1 MQWRRLPGQQYAVWT
16 SLLAAIVASTLTA
29 APARSETGW
38 SVRSF
43 GVALTI
49 QPDAALDVTET
60 IDADFD
66 VPKHGIYREIPIR
79 YAVGLHQYVLR
90 FRLLGVDDGSGRAY
104 GTKVTYEE
112 NRIRIR
118 IGDPDRL
125 IKGPARFRTR
135 YRVERAIIWER
146 NRAWGEAAPDQ
157 DRAVLRWVAT
167 GTEWG
172 VPISRATVAVH
183 LPHDLDDAHLDY
195 DAWTGAYG
203 ARNKDFTKHRV
214 DARTIAFQTGALRPG
229 ESITI
234 DVTMPS
240 DAVPRAAWSREL
252 SWWLVDNFA
261 YGLFPAT
268 LAACLAG
275 WFFLGRDLPGRGA
288 IVVNYEP
295 PEGLGPAE
303 VGTLLNERV
312 DLRDISAVIIDLAVR
327 GYLKI
332 AEVGSKSL
340 VSSGRDY
347 RFTQLKKPDD
357 LKPFER
363 DLYSQ
368 VFGGKES
375 VLMSDLQTK
384 FYPVIGRVKKDLY
397 RGLSKDGYFDGNP
410 DSVRMKY
417 LFLGL
422 TALAA
427 ALGLAALVQAWL
439 AGRVFVFPVAV
450 TGVLSAVVLVIT
462 SRVMPRKTHKGRV
475 AWEQI
480 AGLEEYIRRAEVD
493 DIEAQDR
500 RGIFERLLPYAIIF
514 GLSNRW
520 AKAFADLYTQP
531 PDWYQPVDPTG
542 YTTWMLMRDLDRSV
556 STMNTTFPSMP
567 RATAA
572 SLAGPTGQ
580 GYSWSSGGFGGGGS
594 SGGGFGGGGGGSW

>member
-1 MQWRRLPGQQYAVWT
+1 MPGKPYPVWT
-16 SLLAAIVASTLTA
+16 SLLAAVVASALAA

-43 GVALTI
+43 DVALKVHS
-49 QPDAALDVTET
+49 DAVLDVTET

-66 VPKHGIYREIPIR
+66 APKHGIYREIPIR
-79 YAVGLHQYVLR
+79 YAVGLHQYALR
-90 FRLLGVDDGSGRAY
+90 FRLLGVDDRDGHAY

-112 NRIRIR
+112 NRVRIR
-118 IGDPDRL
+118 IGDPSRT
-125 IKGPARFRTR
+125 IKGPARFRIR
-135 YRVERAIIWER
+135 YRVERAIIRER
-146 NRAWGEAAPDQ
+146 NRAWAEAAPDQ

-172 VPISRATVAVH
+172 VPIYHASVTVE
-183 LPHDLDDAHLDY
+183 LPIDLDDAHLDY

-203 ARNKDFTKHRV
+203 AKNKDFTKRRS
-214 DARTIAFQTGALRPG
+214 DARTIHYETGMLRPG

-234 DVTMPS
+234 DVTMPA
-240 DAVPRAAWSREL
+240 DAVARAAWTREL
-252 SWWLVDNFA
+252 GWWLADNFP
-261 YGLFPAT
+261 YSLFPAT

-288 IVVNYEP
+288 IVVGYEP
-295 PEGLGPAE
+295 PAGLGPAE
-303 VGTLLNERV
+303 VGTLIDERV

-332 AEVGSKSL
+332 AEVGSNPSGK
-340 VSSGRDY
+340 SGRDY
-347 RFTQLKKPDD
+347 RFARLKGPDELKTFEKELFAQLFAD
-357 LKPFER
+357 
-363 DLYSQ
+363 
-368 VFGGKES
+368 KES
-375 VLMSDLQTK
+375 VLLSDLQTK

-397 RGLSKDGYFDGNP
+397 QRLSKNGYFDGNP
-410 DSVRMKY
+410 NTVRTRF

-422 TALAA
+422 IVLALS
-427 ALGLAALVQAWL
+427 LGLAALVQTWIV
-439 AGRVFVFPVAV
+439 GRVFGFPIAV

-493 DIEAQDR
+493 DITAQDR
-500 RGIFERLLPYAIIF
+500 RGVFERLLPYAMIF

-520 AKAFADLYTQP
+520 AKAFADLYSQP
-531 PDWYQPVDPTG
+531 PAWYQPVDPAG
-542 YTTWMLMRDLDRSV
+542 YTTWMLMSDLNRSV
-556 STMNTTFPSMP
+556 SSMNSTFPSMP
-567 RATAA
+567 RSTAVGA
-572 SLAGPTGQ
+572 IGPTGQ
-580 GYSWSSGGFGGGGS
+580 GYNWSSGGFGGGGF